1 MWRERLSITHPFIL
15 NGSEVRWGWGPCRS
29 ETPQKQ
35 PSCGTPVSRSPSPP
49 LSLHHLF
56 FLPETMTITPIA
68 YEVHISKAS
77 SIQRPSPKNPRTTL
91 FYLFFDKPLVKF
103 PTSDMGGWRRTRGR
117 SSEGPTLSDLQLLS
131 WLTPGL

>member
-1 MWRERLSITHPFIL
+1 M
-15 NGSEVRWGWGPCRS
+15 GVRWGEGEGRVALKHLKS
-29 ETPQKQ
+29 NQAV
-35 PSCGTPVSRSPSPP
+35 GH
-49 LSLHHLF
+49 LSLALPLHHLF